1 MLTITVGQLTRY
13 VRALL
18 EEDKKLADLYVKGEI
33 SNFTQARS
41 GHLYFSL
48 KDRDSAVRCVMF
60 RSDAELLR
68 FMPQDGMLVLLRA
81 RVGFYE
87 RDGMFQ
93 LYAADM
99 QPDGAGAL
107 AVAFEQ
113 LKARLAA
120 EGLFHERHKK
130 PLPAYPSRIGVIT
143 SETGAALHDILNV
156 LSRRYPLC
164 TVVLSPAQ
172 VQGAGA
178 PESLVKALRTLD
190 GCGMCDVIIIGRGGG
205 SAEDLACFNDEKL
218 ARAVFACNTPIIS
231 AVGHEVDYTI
241 CDFVADLRAPT
252 PSAAAELAAPSIDEL
267 RQSLA
272 RRRALLHAA
281 ARAAM
286 ETNAQAVDWM
296 RRRLEQN
303 SPLHQV
309 LRQKERLDF
318 YRKSMYN
325 KACMLMQRQRME
337 LSSKAA
343 LLDSLSPLAV
353 LGRGYA
359 LVKKGAA
366 YIHSAAQL
374 AAGDEITLRL
384 KDGYADA
391 AVRAVTLEETDG

>member
-60 RSDAELLR
+60 RSDAESLR

-93 LYAADM
+93 LYATDM

-190 GCGMCDVIIIGRGGG
+190 GRGMCDVIIIGRGGG

-218 ARAVFACNTPIIS
+218 ARTVFACNTPIIS

-391 AVRAVTLEETDG
+391 AVRAVTLEGTDG